1 MTTTIKENTTT
12 KSTPKDVTEKEFSNT
27 EAFVSIISEALALP
41 RKGVS
46 NTMALRADGCT
57 VPFIARYRKEMTG
70 SLDEVS
76 ILKIQEY
83 NDKLTETAKRKSTIL
98 AAIAKQGKLTTELE
112 KRISDCWDL
121 NTLEDLYLPYKTQ
134 RRTKAQIA
142 REHGLEPL
150 ARSIML
156 NSCRDPYASAQRF
169 ITKEVTSVDAA
180 IKGAQDIITEEIANN
195 EESRKI
201 TRNEFRRTATIS
213 AKVVKS
219 KKEDDDCQKYSD

>member
-12 KSTPKDVTEKEFSNT
+12 KGTPKDVTEKEFSNT

-46 NTMALRADGCT
+46 NTMALLADGCT

-70 SLDEVS
+70 SLNEVS

-112 KRISDCWDL
+112 
-121 NTLEDLYLPYKTQ
+121 
-134 RRTKAQIA
+134 
-142 REHGLEPL
+142 
-150 ARSIML
+150 
-156 NSCRDPYASAQRF
+156 
-169 ITKEVTSVDAA
+169 
-180 IKGAQDIITEEIANN
+180 
-195 EESRKI
+195 
-201 TRNEFRRTATIS
+201 
-213 AKVVKS
+213 
-219 KKEDDDCQKYSD
+219 